1 MWYEN
6 IFLLINNFP
15 WNIYAV
21 HKCMLCHLNSLL
33 LVHVQVTSNF
43 SILKVEEYLCEDTL
57 MDMPDKWI
65 EGCDLFS
72 LLMCLA
78 RPFVCM
84 HTSMADLY
92 QHSVKE
98 LSAHITVGWEQKTL
112 WPKESS
118 QWFKKGEKR
127 VTGRGQAKWTFLVQN
142 LIHAGKGHKVQ
153 LSSKWACVLQ
163 AVSPDWVLTW
173 HDWMSLLAW
182 SQ

>member
-1 MWYEN
+1 MQS
-6 IFLLINNFP
+6 INVC
-15 WNIYAV
+15 YAISIV
-21 HKCMLCHLNSLL
+21 SL
-33 LVHVQVTSNF
+33 LVHVQVASNF

-65 EGCDLFS
+65 EGCDLLN

-78 RPFVCM
+78 RPFVWM

-118 QWFKKGEKR
+118 QWFKKGEVKQSGHFWFK
-127 VTGRGQAKWTFLVQN
+127 TWYMLVKAIKYSFPQSE
-142 LIHAGKGHKVQ
+142 LVFYRQ
-153 LSSKWACVLQ
+153 S
-163 AVSPDWVLTW
+163 VLTEC
-173 HDWMSLLAW
+173 
-182 SQ
+182 